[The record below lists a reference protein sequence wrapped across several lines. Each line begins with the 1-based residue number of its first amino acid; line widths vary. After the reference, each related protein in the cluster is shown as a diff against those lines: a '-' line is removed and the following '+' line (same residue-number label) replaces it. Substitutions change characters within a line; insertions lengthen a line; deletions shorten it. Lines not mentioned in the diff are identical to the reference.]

1 MPVVFPHANNFEIE
15 DDDFRRAWLALL
27 NGQRG
32 AGPAIPRLPSI
43 KPLQVLIETTTAPGN
58 AHPVSLEYLL
68 RTLVPPASRTTMQAT
83 NEFLDANTH
92 IIERTPAKV
101 ENPAGNRRVEGVQ
114 LIPLLDSSLD
124 HANLRQIAEPAA
136 TRAPKAVNN
145 GMNQSPQVIPPCN
158 PALIP
163 DNVMT
168 LLRQP
173 TRYTFLG
180 GNPWSWAN
188 HIEDGLGNRMG
199 IPPGAMSR
207 TNVRAFCRNLNNS
220 DEACFIVVAAWGRMK
235 TNHGRATWAARN
247 NWLPVLHNIR
257 RKEYG
262 YSRQDAYQAFANLR
276 TNNQLPGMGPAYFT
290 KIIFFANVK
299 QVGYIMD
306 QWTGKSM
313 NLLCRSIGL
322 RNCIPHMTPQGLV
335 SDNNTPADYESFNRC
350 IEVLATR
357 LGITAEECE
366 QRIFSN
372 GANGGQQLGIWRQY
386 VKQNWGHE

>member
-1 MPVVFPHANNFEIE
+1 MPVVFPHANKFEIE

-27 NGQRG
+27 DGQRG

-58 AHPVSLEYLL
+58 THPLSLEYLL
-68 RTLVPPASRTTMQAT
+68 RTLVPPASQTTMQAT
-83 NEFLDANTH
+83 NQFLDANTH

-101 ENPAGNRRVEGVQ
+101 ENPAGSRRVEGVQ

-124 HANLRQIAEPAA
+124 QANVRQIAEPRE
-136 TRAPKAVNN
+136 TRAPNAVNN
-145 GMNQSPQVIPPCN
+145 GMDQSAQVIPPCN

-163 DNVMT
+163 RNAMGM
-168 LLRQP
+168 LRRP
-173 TRYTFLG
+173 TRYTYLG
-180 GNPWSWAN
+180 DNPWNWAN
-188 HIEDGLGNRMG
+188 HIEDGLGNRLK
-199 IPPGAMSR
+199 IPAGPMTRADVR
-207 TNVRAFCRNLNNS
+207 TFCRNLKNS

-235 TNHGRATWAARN
+235 TNNGRATWAARR

-257 RKEYG
+257 RKI
-262 YSRQDAYQAFANLR
+262 YSRKDAYQEFANLR
-276 TNNQLPGMGPAYFT
+276 AHNQLPGMGPAYFT

-335 SDNNTPADYESFNRC
+335 SDNNIPADYESFNRC
-350 IEVLATR
+350 IEALATR

-366 QRIFSN
+366 QRLFSN
-372 GANGGQQLGIWRQY
+372 GANGGQPLGIWRQY
-386 VKQNWGHE
+386 VQQNWRPE